1 MAMCSSCSK
10 FCGIELAELDDEP
23 EFEVTV
29 DGDQLT
35 VTCSENIRLVQ
46 TSECCGDEVGEA
58 ELEVEDLDVTVAH
71 TTDCP
76 AHPDH
81 KAPDD
86 GTPTEDV
93 DYTVEATFE
102 TDDWYQMTDRH
113 GKPIKSSRYQKHFY
127 GCNITVTV
135 TCDGCKGT
143 GEASTQVS
151 ESGSGFESLN

>member
-1 MAMCSSCSK
+1 MCSSCSK
-10 FCGIELAELDDEP
+10 FCGIELADIDDEP

-35 VTCSENIRLVQ
+35 LTCSENIRLVQ

-58 ELEVEDLDVTVAH
+58 ELEVEDLLDVTVAH
-71 TTDCP
+71 EVDCP
-76 AHPDH
+76 AHPDFEESDTVNPP
-81 KAPDD
+81 A
-86 GTPTEDV
+86 EDPE
-93 DYTVEATFE
+93 YTVEATFE
-102 TDDWYQMTDRH
+102 TDDWYQTTDRH
-113 GKPIKSSRYQKHFY
+113 GKPIRNPRYQKHFY

-143 GEASTQVS
+143 GEANTQVS